1 MKKTIKPLL
10 IVMML
15 FAIVLAGCSSKKVD
29 DNAGG
34 EKDKANESITI
45 TGSNGDVTLKEPA
58 KKVVVLE
65 WTYAED
71 LLALGMQPAGMADI
85 QEYHNWVNID
95 AELSKDV
102 ADVGGRQEPNLEA
115 IAALEPDLIIGVS
128 FRHDNMI
135 AELEK
140 IAPTVIFN
148 PYPEDESIDL
158 YKEMTTTFHE
168 IAKAVGKTDKA
179 DEVMNEL
186 DKKYEE
192 AKAKIDG
199 ADLKTKDVILT
210 LAYSGPQAP
219 EIRVFTPNSMA
230 SQIIEKIGLK
240 NVHVPD
246 QFEVFGSSTFNVEGL
261 TKYEDANYLYIVQD
275 NDNVYEKQLNG
286 NPVWQNLN
294 FVKEGR
300 LYELGGDTW
309 PYGGPLS
316 AETLLNKIV
325 DTMVAK

>member
-1 MKKTIKPLL
+1 MKKTVKPLFIL
-10 IVMML
+10 MML

-29 DNAGG
+29 
-34 EKDKANESITI
+34 EKTDGNSDKASESITI
-45 TGSNGDVTLKEPA
+45 TGSNGDVTLKKPA

-179 DEVMNEL
+179 AEVMSDL

-192 AKAKIDG
+192 AKAEIDG

-261 TKYEDANYLYIVQD
+261 TKYEDANYLNIVQN
-275 NDNVYEKQLNG
+275 NDDVYEKQLKG

>member
-1 MKKTIKPLL
+1 MNRYMKAFLL
-10 IVMML
+10 LVISAML
-15 FAIVLAGCSSKKVD
+15 VAGCSSKKTEE
-29 DNAGG
+29 NSAGG
-34 EKDKANESITI
+34 ETSESSVTI
-45 TGSNGDVTLKEPA
+45 VGTNGEVTLDEPS

-65 WTYAED
+65 WTYAEN

-95 AELSKDV
+95 AELSDDV

-128 FRHDNMI
+128 FRHDAMV
-135 AELEK
+135 ADLEK

-158 YKEMTTTFHE
+158 YEEMTTTFNE
-168 IAKAVGKTDKA
+168 IAKAVNKM
-179 DEVMNEL
+179 DEAEKVLSHL
-186 DKKYEE
+186 DEKYEE
-192 AKAKIDG
+192 AKAEIEK
-199 ADLKTKDVILT
+199 ANLKTKDVILT
-210 LAYSGPQAP
+210 LAYTGPQAP

-261 TKYEDANYLYIVQD
+261 TKYEDANYLYTVQD
-275 NDNVYEKQLNG
+275 EDNVYEKQLKDNA
-286 NPVWQNLN
+286 VWKNLN
-294 FVKEGR
+294 FVKEDR
-300 LYELGGDTW
+300 LFNLGEDTW
-309 PYGGPLS
+309 LYGGPLS
-316 AETLLNKIV
+316 AETLLNQIV
-325 DTMVAK
+325 DTMVNK

>member
-1 MKKTIKPLL
+1 MNRYIRAFLL
-10 IVMML
+10 LVISSILV
-15 FAIVLAGCSSKKVD
+15 AGCSSNKTEEKST
-29 DNAGG
+29 GG
-34 EKDKANESITI
+34 ETSESSVTI
-45 TGSNGDVTLKEPA
+45 VGSNGEVTLDKPA

-95 AELSKDV
+95 AELSDDV

-128 FRHDNMI
+128 FRHDAML
-135 AELEK
+135 ADFEK

-158 YKEMTTTFHE
+158 YMEMTTTFNE
-168 IAKAVGKTDKA
+168 IAKAVNKTDEAEKVLA
-179 DEVMNEL
+179 HLDE
-186 DKKYEE
+186 KYEE
-192 AKAKIDG
+192 AKAEIEK

-210 LAYSGPQAP
+210 LAYTGPQAP

-261 TKYEDANYLYIVQD
+261 AKYEDANYLYTVQD
-275 NDNVYEKQLNG
+275 EDNVYEKQLKDNA
-286 NPVWQNLN
+286 VWRNLN
-294 FVKEGR
+294 FVKEDR
-300 LYELGGDTW
+300 LFNLGGDTW
-309 PYGGPLS
+309 LYGGPLS
-316 AETLLNKIV
+316 AETMLNEIV
-325 DTMVAK
+325 DTMVNK